1 MRPDPRPGTMRPIM
15 DRTGRTSL
23 QGSVPSAPGWLR
35 DLGIASWLLV
45 GFVLIIFGLIWLLG
59 QTSTIVMPVILAGV
73 LGAVTGPIVDALE
86 RRRVPRAAGAALV
99 LLGLIAIAVLVFVLI
114 IGGITSQS
122 SDISAM
128 ASQAA
133 DKLESWLKSLGIDN
147 TASAKNDVKN
157 AVPDIGSTLLK
168 GVADGVQGLTSLVF
182 FLSFSA
188 LSTFFV
194 LKDSRVMGAFIN
206 RHLGVPVPLARTIT
220 SNIASALRGYFAG
233 VTIVAAFN
241 AVVVGAVAL
250 VLGVPLAG
258 TIAVVT
264 FVTAYVPYIGAW
276 AAGGFAVALALGS
289 QGPTDALILGISV
302 LLANGLL
309 QNILQPFVFGA
320 TLSLNPLAVLV
331 VTIGA
336 GCLFGMVGL
345 TLAAPLTSAAVHIS
359 NARRSDG
366 EAPPEDPVIAG
377 ARAPQPTAAA
387 TSTAG
392 AGASTDPS
400 PATSSPAG
408 PSV

>member
-1 MRPDPRPGTMRPIM
+1 M
-15 DRTGRTSL
+15 DRTGRSSL
-23 QGSVPSAPGWLR
+23 QASVPDAPGWLR
-35 DLGIASWLLV
+35 DLGVASWLLV
-45 GFVLIIFGLIWLLG
+45 GFVLIVVGLIWLLG
-59 QTSTIVMPVILAGV
+59 QTSTIILPVALAGV

-99 LLGLIAIAVLVFVLI
+99 LLGLVAIGVLVFVLVV
-114 IGGITSQS
+114 GGITSQS
-122 SDISAM
+122 SDISAK

-147 TASAKNDVKN
+147 TATAKNDVKN
-157 AVPDIGSTLLK
+157 AVPDIGSTLLN
-168 GVADGVQGLTSLVF
+168 GVAHGVEGLTSLVF

-194 LKDSRVMGAFIN
+194 LKDSPVMGAFIN

-220 SNIASALRGYFAG
+220 GNIASALRGYFAG
-233 VTIVAAFN
+233 VTIIAAFN
-241 AVVVGAVAL
+241 GLVIGAVAF
-250 VLGVPLAG
+250 VLDVPLAG

-264 FVTAYVPYIGAW
+264 FVTAYIPYIGAW
-276 AAGGFAVALALGS
+276 AAGGFAVVLALGS

-320 TLSLNPLAVLV
+320 TLSLNPLAVLI

-336 GCLFGMVGL
+336 GCLFGMIGL

-359 NARRSDG
+359 NARRSER
-366 EAPPEDPVIAG
+366 EAPPS
-377 ARAPQPTAAA
+377 APDSAPPTH
-387 TSTAG
+387 
-392 AGASTDPS
+392 P
-400 PATSSPAG
+400 PATA
-408 PSV
+408 VTA